1 MRGRELLE
9 VNDQYDNLPIHIA
22 SQCGNVECVKQL
34 LEAGADVDNK
44 NEDEMTPLHLASIY
58 GKSKDR

>member
-34 LEAGADVDNK
+34 LDAGAD
-44 NEDEMTPLHLASIY
+44 
-58 GKSKDR
+58 KDVREGG